1 MSQLRL
7 YRWRRNQLGMSLIEL
22 MIALVIGLVLLAGVI
37 QVFSASRTAYQL
49 SQAIARNQ
57 ENARFAMDFLQRDL
71 RMVGHAGCVNDQSL
85 LSLNSAGKIT
95 GGNIRSLFMT
105 EEQRNDNT
113 VTALPF
119 PLRFDV
125 SIQGFEAKGTSPGDT
140 LAVGTPEVGG
150 VGDWSPALPDAGLFQ
165 EMRPKPIKG
174 SDIVVMRYLSPE
186 QTTVASFA
194 PPALTYP
201 DESVAGATKIAT
213 DSTASNLFA
222 MGDCR
227 GTSVFQASAAPGDTS
242 MTVSQTGLN
251 KSGLAYVGA
260 QDGALAYGANQ
271 AWLSK
276 AEIVAYYVALNPDD
290 VPSLYRMRWTSAPG
304 GELSAV
310 SDEMAEGVE
319 SMQLLYSVD
328 SVTAATSMP
337 SGYLDKSYTGEDLD
351 ALGADDA
358 AKANLWRRVG
368 AVQLGLLLRGTGD
381 HAVVPVPA
389 DANLPQAL
397 NVTMEP
403 ANDGQYRSAYESTI
417 ALRNRLFGQ

>member
-1 MSQLRL
+1 M
-7 YRWRRNQLGMSLIEL
+7 GMSLIEL

-57 ENARFAMDFLQRDL
+57 ENARFALDFLQRDL

-85 LSLNSAGKIT
+85 LSLNSAHKIT

-105 EEQRNDNT
+105 EAQRNDNT
-113 VTALPF
+113 VTVLPF
-119 PLRFDV
+119 PLRFDM
-125 SIQGFEAKGTSPGDT
+125 SIQGFEANGTSPGENLAMGT
-140 LAVGTPEVGG
+140 PAVGGA
-150 VGDWSPALPDAGLFQ
+150 GDWTPALPDADLFQ
-165 EMRPKPIKG
+165 VMAPKPVKG

-186 QTTVASFA
+186 QTTVISFA
-194 PPALTYP
+194 PPTLTYP
-201 DESVAGATKIAT
+201 DESVAGATKVAT

-222 MGDCR
+222 VGDCR
-227 GTSVFQASAAPGDTS
+227 GTSVFQASAAPGNTG
-242 MTVSQTGLN
+242 MTVSQEGLN
-251 KSGLAYVGA
+251 QSDLAYVGT

-276 AEIVAYYVALNPDD
+276 AEIVAYYVALNPDG
-290 VPSLYRMRWTSAPG
+290 VPSLYRMHWSTTPG
-304 GELSAV
+304 AKALAAASE
-310 SDEMAEGVE
+310 EMAEGVE

-328 SVTAATSMP
+328 SETSATSLP
-337 SGYLDKSYTGEDLD
+337 TGYLNKTYTAKDLD
-351 ALGADDA
+351 ALGANDA

-381 HAVVPVPA
+381 RAVVPVPA
-389 DANLPQAL
+389 DANLPRVL
-397 NVTMEP
+397 NVKMTP
-403 ANDGQYRSAYESTI
+403 ADDGQYRSSYESTI